1 MKVKEVNDS
10 ESEREFIDFP
20 KYHYRNDP
28 NWVCP
33 LDSDIQ
39 SLFDA
44 ESNPLLQKGGDANRW
59 LLYDDHNRICGRIS
73 AFFKPSA
80 IENEQLKTA
89 GIGHFECVN
98 NQDAANR
105 LFDTAVNWLLEYSI
119 QAVDAPVNFGENN
132 NNWGLLVDG
141 FTQPVLGMNYHFPY
155 YRKLFENYGFQLYF
169 RQYSYS
175 LDLTKRLPERFWKIA
190 KWVNNKPGYSFE
202 PFSWKNSE
210 KFLLDMVSIYNEAW
224 VELKDDFTPMAIDE
238 LRKSME
244 KAKPIID
251 PELVWF
257 AYYRERPIA
266 FFIMFPDVNQILKKL
281 NGKLTLWNKLRF
293 YFYKKTKTIT
303 RTRAL
308 VGGVVPDFQN
318 SGVESAIFYELKK
331 AMDRKPHYKEVDL
344 SWVGDFNPKMHAIYE
359 AFGATHEKTHHTYRL
374 MLDKSVP
381 FKRYMD
387 DKVETPAK

>member
-39 SLFDA
+39 SLFDVEA
-44 ESNPLLQKGGDANRW
+44 NPLLQKGGDANRW

-73 AFFKPSA
+73 AFFKTST

-105 LFDTAVNWLLEYSI
+105 LFDTAVNWLQEYSI

-155 YRKLFENYGFQLYF
+155 YRELFENYGFQLYF
-169 RQYSYS
+169 RQYSYR
-175 LDLTKRLPERFWKIA
+175 LDLAKRFPERFWKIA
-190 KWVNNKPGYSFE
+190 EWVNNKPGYSFQH
-202 PFSWKNSE
+202 FSWNKSE
-210 KFLLDMVSIYNEAW
+210 KFLIDIVSIYNEAW
-224 VELKDDFTPMAIDE
+224 ADFKEDFTPMDIDQ

-244 KAKPIID
+244 KARPIVD
-251 PELVWF
+251 PEMVWF
-257 AYYRERPIA
+257 AYYQERPIA
-266 FFIMFPDVNQILKKL
+266 FFIMFPDVNQILKKF

-293 YFYKKTKTIT
+293 YFYKRTNTIT

-308 VGGVVPDFQN
+308 VAGVVPDFQN
-318 SGVESAIFYELKK
+318 SGVESAIFYQLKK
-331 AMDRKPHYKEVDL
+331 IMDRKPQYKEVDL
-344 SWVGDFNPKMHAIYE
+344 SWVGDFNPKMRAIYE
-359 AFGATHEKTHHTYRL
+359 AVGATHEKTHHTYRL

-387 DKVETPAK
+387 DKVETPGK